1 MCDFRELSSLLKGEV
16 KTDTL
21 HQIIYA
27 TDASAYREIPMGVVY
42 PEDEEDVR
50 KIIGYAKERQLNLIP
65 RSGGTSLAGQVVGK
79 GLVVDVSRHMNRI
92 LGIHP
97 EERWVRVQP
106 GVVLDE
112 LNLYCKPYGLFFGP
126 ETSTSNRCC
135 VGGMVGN
142 NSCGSHSLVYG
153 STRDHLLEAEVVL
166 SGGSVVVLK
175 GLTDGEVEEKM
186 KQEDEEGKLYREV
199 IGLLR
204 DRHHQKQIMDH
215 FPDVALKRRNS
226 GYAMDE
232 LLRTHYFDESSPEL
246 FNLCKLLAGSEG
258 TLAFVTELKL
268 NLVPLPPKEKAVIC
282 MHCHS
287 LEEAF
292 EANLVALKHRPVAV
306 ELMDRTI
313 LELSKQ
319 NIEQN
324 KNRFFIQGDPAAI
337 LIIELAEEEK
347 NILERIADEIVVDM
361 QEHGYGFHFPRVY
374 GQDISRVWSLRKAG
388 LGLLS
393 GMAGSAKPV
402 SVIED
407 TAVTPERLPAYMADF
422 KKMLEK
428 YGLSCVY
435 HAHISTGE
443 LHLRPVLNLKEEKD
457 RQLFR
462 IVAEETVRLVKKHR
476 GSLSGEH
483 GDGRLR
489 GEFIPLL
496 FGEEVYGYLKAMKT
510 MWDPWYILNR
520 GKIVETPPMDEQL
533 RYERKLL
540 NVQTYFNYSDQQG
553 WLCAIEQCNGAGDCR
568 KSDFFGGTMCPAFRA
583 TREEKN
589 TTRARANILRELL
602 LHPRTE
608 KVFDQPEILEALD
621 TCLSCKACKAE
632 CPSNVDMARF
642 KAEYLQHHYEEKRVP
657 LRSWLMANLTRVEKV
672 GMAMPALYNILVG
685 NSFFSV
691 LLKRVL
697 RFAPGRSIPQLY
709 KTTLR
714 AWVKKNARS
723 VGTNREV
730 YLFADEFTN
739 YLDVRVGI
747 CFVELLQKLGYTVVI
762 PEHVESGRTEISK
775 GLLKK
780 AARLARKNVGL
791 LKDLISEE
799 KPLVGIEPSCILTFR
814 DEYPDLVEPRMR
826 EEAKALAEH
835 CLLYDEFIVQEI
847 RKGNIRSEQFTAEPL
862 RIFLHGH
869 CHQKSLASIEPSRE
883 MLSLP
888 VNYKVEMIPSGCC
901 GMAGSFGYEKEHYEL
916 SMKIGEL
923 ILFPAVRKTDH
934 KDCIVAPGTSCRQQ
948 IKDGTGRNAYHPV
961 EIMYKA
967 MKGGLD
973 E

>member
-42 PEDEEDVR
+42 PEDKEDVR
-50 KIIGYAKERQLNLIP
+50 KIICYAKERQLNLIP

-215 FPDVALKRRNS
+215 IPDVALKRRNS

>member
-79 GLVVDVSRHMNRI
+79 GLVVDVSRYMNRI

-407 TAVTPERLPAYMADF
+407 TAVTPERLPAYMDNF

-568 KSDFFGGTMCPAFRA
+568 KSDLFGGTMCPAFRA

-685 NSFFSV
+685 NSFFQFYSNGCCV
-691 LLKRVL
+691 SL
-697 RFAPGRSIPQLY
+697 R
-709 KTTLR
+709 
-714 AWVKKNARS
+714 
-723 VGTNREV
+723 
-730 YLFADEFTN
+730 D
-739 YLDVRVGI
+739 
-747 CFVELLQKLGYTVVI
+747 
-762 PEHVESGRTEISK
+762 
-775 GLLKK
+775 
-780 AARLARKNVGL
+780 
-791 LKDLISEE
+791 DLSH
-799 KPLVGIEPSCILTFR
+799 SCIR
-814 DEYPDLVEPRMR
+814 RP
-826 EEAKALAEH
+826 
-835 CLLYDEFIVQEI
+835 
-847 RKGNIRSEQFTAEPL
+847 
-862 RIFLHGH
+862 
-869 CHQKSLASIEPSRE
+869 
-883 MLSLP
+883 
-888 VNYKVEMIPSGCC
+888 
-901 GMAGSFGYEKEHYEL
+901 
-916 SMKIGEL
+916 
-923 ILFPAVRKTDH
+923 
-934 KDCIVAPGTSCRQQ
+934 
-948 IKDGTGRNAYHPV
+948 
-961 EIMYKA
+961 
-967 MKGGLD
+967 
-973 E
+973 